1 MQNKRSY
8 FVLSGIQTLSYS
20 RLLVLDK
27 RMSVREVKM
36 EIFKQLRFLI
46 KTPEIPTLSKE
57 RRKNLSDKKLLEEE
71 FNYFFG
77 SG

>member
-1 MQNKRSY
+1 
-8 FVLSGIQTLSYS
+8 
-20 RLLVLDK
+20 
-27 RMSVREVKM
+27 M

-77 SG
+77 SGQASDTEGNPLYDIYVNNNIPMEEGYLYNS